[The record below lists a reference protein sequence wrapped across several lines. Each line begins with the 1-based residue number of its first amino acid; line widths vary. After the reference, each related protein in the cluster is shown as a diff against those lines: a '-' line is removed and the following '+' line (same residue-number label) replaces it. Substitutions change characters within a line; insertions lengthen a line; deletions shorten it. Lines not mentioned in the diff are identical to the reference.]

1 MLLNK
6 FLDQTAGGDRQ
17 IPKRDMVSLNFRND
31 HLAG

>member
-6 FLDQTAGGDRQ
+6 FLVQIAGGDRQ
-17 IPKRDMVSLNFRND
+17 VPKRDMGSLNFRND